1 MCCCALWNSSRMAC
15 SLSLPS
21 IALRPPPV
29 GAFSK
34 GARRRLCSL
43 KEKPSERRQTAPH
56 HVCVWEGGGAAVRS
70 SGEEW
75 GGEGRSR
82 ERKFRC
88 AYVTQNSL
96 PEEAASPTAPAPSE
110 AALPTAPAPSDKA
123 PPVASSAADAA
134 PWAPDAT
141 APAPSSAALKP
152 VHRVWCEG
160 SGH

>member
-1 MCCCALWNSSRMAC
+1 M
-15 SLSLPS
+15 
-21 IALRPPPV
+21 
-29 GAFSK
+29 
-34 GARRRLCSL
+34 
-43 KEKPSERRQTAPH
+43 
-56 HVCVWEGGGAAVRS
+56 
-70 SGEEW
+70 
-75 GGEGRSR
+75 GRSR

-152 VHRVWCEG
+152 VHRVKVQAIDQDVSPSRFNFRLRAKRLAREHDLWHEKSRVLGCRV
-160 SGH
+160 